1 MCITGPPACQRHS
14 PLARIHVH
22 TTTPHHSHPHP
33 RPHHHIYATNDDD
46 SQRWQGQCQRS
57 TMTQCQRSNACSQ
70 CCHAASID
78 DKASRTMGH
87 EGGHRESRVE
97 HHQRQRRWE
106 GVRGSA
112 IMNTVSRARMRPP
125 SLTAPH
131 THMPTCYMTEQ
142 WEGARRAATTN
153 SVSQACTYLGPL
165 THCLSPRTPTHSI
178 PHACP
183 PFMHAC
189 QLVRTHLC
197 MHDHAHT

>member
-14 PLARIHVH
+14 PLTHIHIH

-33 RPHHHIYATNDDD
+33 HPHHHIYATNDDD
-46 SQRWQGQCQRS
+46 GQRWQGQCQRS
-57 TMTQCQRSNACSQ
+57 TMTQRQRSNVCSQ

-78 DKASRTMGH
+78 NKASRTMGH
-87 EGGHRESRVE
+87 EGGHREGRVE

-112 IMNTVSRARMRPP
+112 ITNTVSRARMRPP

-131 THMPTCYMTEQ
+131 TCMPTCYMTEQ

-153 SVSQACTYLGPL
+153 SVSQACTYPGPL
-165 THCLSPRTPTHSI
+165 THCLSPRMPTHSI
-178 PHACP
+178 QHARP

-189 QLVRTHLC
+189 RLVCTHLC
-197 MHDHAHT
+197 MHDHACT